1 MSVSLKI
8 PSAQASFRAF
18 IQNRPLKRFRRIL
31 TLYTGTAPGTIRPGL
46 QPDLCAIFPSV
57 CRRKEEESAI
67 RRYPGVFNFK
77 KLRVTA
83 PSVAVL
89 ELLNVKL
96 NRVCWA
102 ATSMKWAEPLAEDP
116 LALVAKYMPVS
127 K

>member
-1 MSVSLKI
+1 M
-8 PSAQASFRAF
+8 
-18 IQNRPLKRFRRIL
+18 
-31 TLYTGTAPGTIRPGL
+31 TLYTGTAPGTITLRF
-46 QPDLCAIFPSV
+46 QSDLCAIFPSV

-102 ATSMKWAEPLAEDP
+102 AANIKWAEPLAEDP

-127 K
+127 KWAAPL